1 MLDQLRQVAIF
12 AKTIDH
18 GSFRGAAR
26 ELGLSPSVVSHHV
39 SQLEEHLG
47 VALIYR
53 TTRKLA
59 LTKEGERLLAS
70 THPLFEAVEDALS
83 ELSDSSSN
91 PSGELRVATPS
102 ILIHSQLTD
111 TLATFSLQHPGIK
124 LLLDYSD
131 ERQDI
136 ISGGYD
142 IAIRMGVNRKRSSAT
157 RTLFQIERRLVAS
170 SGYLEK
176 CAKVTKPQDVENWD
190 WIKLA
195 PVSHIKP
202 IFRKSKSKPVKIK
215 PTAHITANDA
225 LAVYHLARAGAG
237 LAVVPEFFAD
247 EDVKSGAVQYVLP
260 GWKLEPIEVFAEWPS
275 NAPKYGLINLFV
287 DAISPSRSLR

>member
-1 MLDQLRQVAIF
+1 MLHQLRQVAIF

-70 THPLFEAVEDALS
+70 THPMFKALEGALA
-83 ELSDSSSN
+83 ELSDSASN

-102 ILIHSQLTD
+102 ILIHSKLTKM
-111 TLATFSLQHPGIK
+111 LAEFSIEHPGIK
-124 LLLDYSD
+124 LILDYSD

-136 ISGGYD
+136 ITGGYD
-142 IAIRMGVNRKRSSAT
+142 IAIRMGLSHKSSTTSRA
-157 RTLFQIERRLVAS
+157 LFQVQRHLVAS
-170 SGYLEK
+170 SAYLEK
-176 CAKVTKPQDVENWD
+176 RPKVSKPEDVEDWD
-190 WIKLA
+190 WIELA
-195 PVSHIKP
+195 PVSHIRP
-202 IFRKSKSKPVKIK
+202 TFRKSKSKQVKIK
-215 PTAHITANDA
+215 PTAHIAANDA

-237 LAVVPEFFAD
+237 LAVVPDILAE
-247 EDVKSGAVQYVLP
+247 EGVKSGAVQFVLP
-260 GWKLEPIEVFAEWPS
+260 DWKLKPIEVFADWPS
-275 NAPKYGLINLFV
+275 SAPKYGLITLLI

>member
-59 LTKEGERLLAS
+59 LTREGERLLAS
-70 THPLFEAVEDALS
+70 THPMFEAVEGALS
-83 ELSDSSSN
+83 ELSDSASS

-102 ILIHSQLTD
+102 ILIHSKLTEM
-111 TLATFSLQHPGIK
+111 LAAFSLEHPGIK
-124 LLLDYSD
+124 LILDYSD

-136 ISGGYD
+136 ITGGYD
-142 IAIRMGVNRKRSSAT
+142 IAIRMGLSRKSSSTT
-157 RTLFQIERRLVAS
+157 RALFQVQRHLVAS
-170 SGYLEK
+170 SSYLENRP
-176 CAKVTKPQDVENWD
+176 KVTRPEDVQEWD
-190 WIKLA
+190 WIELA

-202 IFRKSKSKPVKIK
+202 TFRKSKSNQVKIK

-237 LAVVPEFFAD
+237 LAVVPDILAQEGI
-247 EDVKSGAVQYVLP
+247 KSGAVQYVLP
-260 GWKLEPIEVFAEWPS
+260 DWKLVPIEVFADWPS
-275 NAPKYGLINLFV
+275 NAPKYGLINLLV
-287 DAISPSRSLR
+287 DAISPSQSLR